1 MFDNIY
7 NRLESKTKKRF
18 EDANTEICNVSLNP
32 QLLKNLLN
40 NHQSMNKQEIEN
52 ILNTNMETIL
62 EMYSNNVFQG
72 IEAIQIINLFRN
84 HIVMNYIK
92 YYMMDEN
99 NKKLSKIV
107 TNIYFNILL
116 MILEER
122 NSQEELNNCVEI
134 IRVSNMNDFIRLHQI
149 DMNVNVTY
157 IALIVGMTAQYGE
170 EDINNYIKQLYNSG
184 IIKMPPE
191 YMRYIHDMMIK

>member
-1 MFDNIY
+1 
-7 NRLESKTKKRF
+7 
-18 EDANTEICNVSLNP
+18 
-32 QLLKNLLN
+32 
-40 NHQSMNKQEIEN
+40 
-52 ILNTNMETIL
+52 
-62 EMYSNNVFQG
+62 
-72 IEAIQIINLFRN
+72 
-84 HIVMNYIK
+84 
-92 YYMMDEN
+92 
-99 NKKLSKIV
+99 
-107 TNIYFNILL
+107 